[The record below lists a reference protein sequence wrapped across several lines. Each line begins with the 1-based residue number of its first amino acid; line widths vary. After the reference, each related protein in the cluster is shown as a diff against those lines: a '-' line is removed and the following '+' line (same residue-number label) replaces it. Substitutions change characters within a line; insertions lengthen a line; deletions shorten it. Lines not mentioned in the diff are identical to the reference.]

1 MPWSCSQRCWALL
14 AIHFDQP
21 VVDDLLLSTA
31 FFTASAADVVEGFLW
46 SPPSP
51 LCTNVSLTQCTGY
64 RVLLTTIIHQ
74 SSCLGSKG
82 PQIYG
87 SQSELQRGCLLLC
100 SATIRTFSW
109 YSKGLRSGSM
119 MPIMQY
125 AKLLICT
132 ENSSQ
137 IYINIPVEWY

>member
-64 RVLLTTIIHQ
+64 RVLLTTILHQ

-82 PQIYG
+82 PN
-87 SQSELQRGCLLLC
+87 SMARN
-100 SATIRTFSW
+100 RTRDPSDLGAFLWS
-109 YSKGLRSGSM
+109 SKGVALIPAPLPYALCLDTQKGCSKVSWMLMIQM
-119 MPIMQY
+119 MPY
-125 AKLLICT
+125 NCT
-132 ENSSQ
+132 V
-137 IYINIPVEWY
+137 I